1 MRRVRCNQRPGGVCR
16 WRAAVIVMLFLAA
29 PAIFAQ
35 DENGP
40 KQDLKNAGQS
50 TKEAAK
56 STGKAVKKGTKK
68 AVHAGAKKTRQGAG
82 KVEEKTK
89 Q

>member
-1 MRRVRCNQRPGGVCR
+1 MKR
-16 WRAAVIVMLFLAA
+16 LFLLLFSVVLLSGGSL
-29 PAIFAQ
+29 FAQ
-35 DENGP
+35 DQNGP
-40 KQDLKNAGQS
+40 KQDLKNAGHS

-68 AVHAGAKKTRQGAG
+68 TVHAGAKKTRQGAG

>member
-1 MRRVRCNQRPGGVCR
+1 MKR
-16 WRAAVIVMLFLAA
+16 LFLLLFSVVLLSGGAM
-29 PAIFAQ
+29 FAQ
-35 DENGP
+35 DQNGP
-40 KQDLKNAGQS
+40 KQDLKNAGHS

-56 STGKAVKKGTKK
+56 STGKAVKKGTQKT
-68 AVHAGAKKTRQGAG
+68 VHAGAKKTRQGAG

>member
-1 MRRVRCNQRPGGVCR
+1 MKR
-16 WRAAVIVMLFLAA
+16 LFLLWFSVVLLSAG
-29 PAIFAQ
+29 PMFAQ
-35 DENGP
+35 QQNGP
-40 KQDLKNAGQS
+40 KQDLKNAGHS

-68 AVHAGAKKTRQGAG
+68 AVHAGAKKTQQGAG